1 MHSFNYFF
9 YRYRFLLLY
18 TAFGI
23 ISLFTELLVA
33 RALISFNFPSF
44 ISIIFSFI
52 AGLLIVVSIFL
63 LWKYEEFKELSLIFV
78 IQVVVGLI
86 LLRYYDD

>member
-1 MHSFNYFF
+1 MATLPLSSTGKNN
-9 YRYRFLLLY
+9 FLL
-18 TAFGI
+18 I
-23 ISLFTELLVA
+23 
-33 RALISFNFPSF
+33 
-44 ISIIFSFI
+44 I
-52 AGLLIVVSIFL
+52 AGLLILVSIFL